1 MQGGG
6 QFHPVRTS
14 AGLDEIQQRAH
25 DEMQAARQAN
35 RARRHRARHRGGHSS
50 WLRLGRTKHPVAHA
64 QSSAS
69 GTGTTG
75 TTDARRGPGH
85 SASHGY

>member
-6 QFHPVRTS
+6 QFHTIHGT
-14 AGLDEIQQRAH
+14 AGMDALQQRTR
-25 DEMQAARQAN
+25 DEMQAARRASQ
-35 RARRHRARHRGGHSS
+35 ARRHRARHRGGHSN
-50 WLRLGRTKHPVAHA
+50 WLRLGRPKHPVAHA